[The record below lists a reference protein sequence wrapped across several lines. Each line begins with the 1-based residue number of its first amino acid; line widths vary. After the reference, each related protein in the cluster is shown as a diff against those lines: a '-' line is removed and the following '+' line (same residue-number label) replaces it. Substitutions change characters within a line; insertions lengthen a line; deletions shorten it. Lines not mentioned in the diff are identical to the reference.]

1 VSRAVRTSTEPVQA
15 AARPRERVQISVCV
29 STRGRA
35 RLLPRLID
43 ALECQTLDRSKFEVV
58 ITDDGSSDETWEV
71 LRNLASRTSFL
82 MRTARNEVPG
92 GPGAG
97 RNRAWQAARA
107 PLVAFTDDDCVP
119 TPTWLEAHLFALR
132 RSDITQGAVKGDPS
146 QIGNLGPF
154 SRVVGVPDENGLY
167 ETCNVCY
174 RREWLVKL
182 GGFDTRF
189 RRSGEDA
196 DLAWRAKELG
206 ASTTFVEDALVH
218 HDVESSSW
226 RRALRDTLRWTGV
239 VLLVDRHPH
248 LRSRFGEGAT
258 WRRAHLPAAL
268 AGLGMFGAALALVG
282 HRPVLV
288 YAATV
293 AAAPYVRHRLF
304 VEPISEPRVSRFR
317 LLLPQLILDLSEL
330 GVIVSTRA
338 QLKYRKFQAEVPALR
353 GYHRRG
359 VA

>member
-1 VSRAVRTSTEPVQA
+1 VSRAVRTSTETVQPA
-15 AARPRERVQISVCV
+15 SQPHEHVQISVCV

-58 ITDDGSSDETWEV
+58 ITDDGSSDETWDV
-71 LRNLASRTSFL
+71 LRDLANRTSFL
-82 MRTARNEVPG
+82 MRTARNEVSG

-107 PLVAFTDDDCVP
+107 RLVAFTDDDCVP
-119 TPTWLEAHLFALR
+119 TPTWLEAHLLALR
-132 RSDITQGAVKGDPS
+132 QSDITQGAVKGDPS
-146 QIGNLGPF
+146 QVERLGPF
-154 SRVVGVPDENGLY
+154 SRLVGVPDENGLY

-206 ASTTFVEDALVH
+206 ASTAFVEDALVH

-248 LRSRFGEGAT
+248 LRSRFGQGAT
-258 WRRAHLPAAL
+258 WRRAHLPSALAAL
-268 AGLGMFGAALALVG
+268 GLSGAALAFVRG
-282 HRPVLV
+282 RPVLG

-304 VEPISEPRVSRFR
+304 VEPITERRAARFK
-317 LLLPQLILDLSEL
+317 LLFPQLILDLSEL

-338 QLKYRKFQAEVPALR
+338 QLKCRKFHAEVPVLR
-353 GYHRRG
+353 RYHQRG